1 MKSFS
6 ELSQDVWTT
15 TSVSQ
20 KKEFLMQMVNNFKY
34 KGKFNENVGRFTRE
48 VERCNSGKML
58 DNMAARLALNDTD
71 RVIK

>member
-48 VERCNSGKML
+48 VERCNSGNQMIML
-58 DNMAARLALNDTD
+58 GINCLLYHEFNL
-71 RVIK
+71 